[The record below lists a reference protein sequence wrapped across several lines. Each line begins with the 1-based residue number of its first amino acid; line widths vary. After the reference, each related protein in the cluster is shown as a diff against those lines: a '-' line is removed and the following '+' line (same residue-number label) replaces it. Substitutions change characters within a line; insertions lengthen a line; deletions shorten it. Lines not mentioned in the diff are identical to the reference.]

1 MTDDTRELAGPVDF
15 VIIRFPA
22 ETATFTGE
30 ILEEIAKLVD
40 AGTIRVIDAIILV
53 KDDDG
58 GIEAFELSDFDPS
71 NALESLVGEFAEF
84 LAAEDVADLAV
95 AMDPGTVAG
104 VLVYENVWAAPFAMA
119 ARRAGGELV
128 ADGRIHTQSIAAAI
142 DAERELEL
150 EEEGA

>member
-1 MTDDTRELAGPVDF
+1 MTDEAHDIAGPIDF

-30 ILEEIAKLVD
+30 LLEELSRLVD
-40 AGTIRVIDAIILV
+40 AGTIRVIDAIVVV

-58 GIEAFELSDFDPS
+58 TVDAFEVSEFDES
-71 NALESLVGEFAEF
+71 NAPESLVGEFAEF
-84 LAAEDVADLAV
+84 LAADDVAHLAE
-95 AMDPGTVAG
+95 AIDPGTVAG

-142 DAERELEL
+142 EAERELE
-150 EEEGA
+150 EQGA

>member
-1 MTDDTRELAGPVDF
+1 MTSDSNDIAGPVDF

-30 ILEEIAKLVD
+30 ILDEISKLVE
-40 AGTIRVIDAIILV
+40 AGTIRVIDAIVMV

-58 GIEAFELSDFDPS
+58 RIDAFELSEFDEA

-84 LAAEDVADLAV
+84 LAADDVANLAE

-142 DAERELEL
+142 EAERELE
-150 EEEGA
+150 EQGA

>member
-1 MTDDTRELAGPVDF
+1 MTSDANDIAGPVDF

-30 ILEEIAKLVD
+30 ILDEISKLVE
-40 AGTIRVIDAIILV
+40 AGTIRVIDAIVVV

-58 GIEAFELSDFDPS
+58 GIDAFELSEFDES

-84 LAAEDVADLAV
+84 LAADDVANLAE

-104 VLVYENVWAAPFAMA
+104 VLVYENVWAAPFAIA

-142 DAERELEL
+142 EAERELE
-150 EEEGA
+150 EQGA

>member
-1 MTDDTRELAGPVDF
+1 MTSDSNDIAGPVDF

-30 ILEEIAKLVD
+30 ILDEISKLVE
-40 AGTIRVIDAIILV
+40 AGTIRVIDAIVMV

-58 GIEAFELSDFDPS
+58 GIDAFELSEFDEA

-84 LAAEDVADLAV
+84 LAADDVADLAE

-142 DAERELEL
+142 EAERELE
-150 EEEGA
+150 EQGA